1 MTVLEA
7 RRVTLA
13 EFEVMT
19 EAHMLRRVDNQF
31 DIHLQAWAN
40 AQAQATDKRGRAYFK
55 TFDKFFDYEKML
67 KKVKGEDEVF
77 EINKINTDFYKKL
90 SEINKK

>member
-1 MTVLEA
+1 MSVLEA

-31 DIHLQAWAN
+31 DIHLQAWAIS
-40 AQAQATDKRGRAYFK
+40 QAQATDKRGKPHFR
-55 TFDKFFDYEKML
+55 TFDKFFNYEEAIKR
-67 KKVKGEDEVF
+67 VKGVEED
-77 EINKINTDFYKKL
+77 IKINRIDSNFYKKL
-90 SEINKK
+90 SELNK

>member
-31 DIHLQAWAN
+31 DIHLQAWAIS
-40 AQAQATDKRGRAYFK
+40 QAQATDKRGKPYFR
-55 TFDKFFDYEKML
+55 TFDKFFNYEEAINR
-67 KKVKGEDEVF
+67 VRGIEED
-77 EINKINTDFYKKL
+77 IKINRIDSNFYKKL
-90 SEINKK
+90 SELNK